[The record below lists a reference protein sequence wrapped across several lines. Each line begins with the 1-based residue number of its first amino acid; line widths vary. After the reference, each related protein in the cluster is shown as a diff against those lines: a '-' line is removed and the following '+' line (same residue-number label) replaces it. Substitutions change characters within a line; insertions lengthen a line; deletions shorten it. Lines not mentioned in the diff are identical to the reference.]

1 MITTAELTEALERR
15 LEGTS
20 HFLVSAEVRP
30 SGKAIVEVD
39 NDRTITLSD
48 LTAINQGLRDE
59 FGEALDDIE
68 LEVSSPGMGRP
79 FKVMRQYHK
88 HVGRLVEV
96 RLKDGSAVA
105 GQLAKVSA
113 DNVAVLKQVPSKIKG
128 RAPKLEEE
136 ATMIAFPDIK
146 HTQAIIQ
153 FN

>member
-1 MITTAELTEALERR
+1 MITTAELTQALERQ
-15 LEGTS
+15 LEGTP

-39 NDRTITLSD
+39 NDRAITLND
-48 LTAINQGLRDE
+48 LTAINHGLREE

-88 HVGRLVEV
+88 HIGRLVEV
-96 RLKDGSAVA
+96 QLKDGRTLT
-105 GQLAKVSA
+105 GQLAAASGTE
-113 DNVAVLKQVPSKIKG
+113 VALLKQVPTKIKG
-128 RAPKLEEE
+128 RTPKLEEE
-136 ATMIAFPDIK
+136 PTVIAFPDIK

>member
-1 MITTAELTEALERR
+1 MITTAELTQALERQ
-15 LEGTS
+15 LEGTP

-39 NDRTITLSD
+39 NDRAITLND
-48 LTAINQGLRDE
+48 LTAINHGLRE
-59 FGEALDDIE
+59 TFGEALDDIE

-79 FKVMRQYHK
+79 FKVMRQYTK

-96 RLKDGSAVA
+96 QLKDGRTLS
-105 GQLAKVSA
+105 GQLAAVSPGELA
-113 DNVAVLKQVPSKIKG
+113 LRKQVPTKIKG
-128 RAPKLEEE
+128 RAPKLEEQP
-136 ATMIAFPDIK
+136 TVVPFPDIK

>member
-1 MITTAELTEALERR
+1 MITTAELTQALERQ
-15 LEGTS
+15 LEGTP

-39 NDRTITLSD
+39 NDRAITLHD
-48 LTAINQGLRDE
+48 LTAINTGLRE
-59 FGEALDDIE
+59 TFGEALDDIE

-79 FKVMRQYHK
+79 FKVMRQYRK
-88 HVGRLVEV
+88 HIGRLVEV
-96 RLKDGSAVA
+96 QLKDGRTIA
-105 GQLAKVSA
+105 GQLASA
-113 DNVAVLKQVPSKIKG
+113 TETEVGLLKQVPSKIKG

-136 ATMIAFPDIK
+136 PTLIAFPDIK